1 MGREEIF
8 SKLNIKDYNSELE
21 KILEKK
27 SFSEGTKNIL
37 LNILYK
43 METAYEDYNKVK
55 VYTNAKKE
63 MLQEMLEIIDKDCT
77 EIELVKP
84 KLNETT
90 KLGDKKF
97 TVEGSKIISYPNEKM
112 VCYGLYNL
120 STNKISIN
128 SKYSFLKRP
137 LEKLL
142 NKGKII
148 DLEEIVRD
156 FDGWSW
162 NVVKDE
168 IENYICNI
176 VYQNI
181 KILVGNEFLQEQIT
195 KSKQIDFIEELD
207 LKLKLNYGEE
217 LAQKILNS
225 LYKICILEQIRT
237 DNKKLKDFIKIE
249 KILKRDLEKISNKKQ
264 YLQDLA
270 NEKKKIAKEIKRIDE
285 IMSNSEILRKEFMQ
299 GNLRREKKIFSL
311 SDYTD
316 LLQNRREKLLA
327 KLKKCSKLMQPFTY
341 VQMKLDLKEKVE
353 LFEELD
359 LSQYNS
365 ENLFKE
371 LVEFQKKFLKA
382 FNKTLKKVETKK
394 EIIEKIFAFRYY
406 KLIPIDVD
414 KSIKDIQ
421 QLKTELKRT
430 EKYLITKAC
439 NLKAI
444 NILCNNVEKNY
455 EIISNIF
462 DYRIIDLEEILLEIK
477 KKDNKHVLK
486 IYDDNAIAGIINC
499 EYNEEFNIKLNKKIK
514 LFI

>member
-8 SKLNIKDYNSELE
+8 SKLNIKDYNNELE

-27 SFSEGTKNIL
+27 SFSEGAKNIL

-63 MLQEMLEIIDKDCT
+63 MLQEMLKIIDKDCK

-84 KLNETT
+84 KLNEET

-97 TVEGSKIISYPNEKM
+97 IVEDSKIVSYPNEKT

-137 LEKLL
+137 LEKVL
-142 NKGKII
+142 NKGKTI

-162 NVVKDE
+162 NVVKEE

-316 LLQNRREKLLA
+316 LLQNRREKLLT
-327 KLKKCSKLMQPFTY
+327 KFKKCSKLMQPFTY
-341 VQMKLDLKEKVE
+341 VQMKLELKENVE
-353 LFEELD
+353 LFEELE
-359 LSQYNS
+359 LNQYNS
-365 ENLFKE
+365 EKLFKE
-371 LVEFQKKFLKA
+371 LIEFQKNFLKA
-382 FNKTLKKVETKK
+382 FNKTLKKAETKK
-394 EIIEKIFAFRYY
+394 EIIEKIFVFRYY
-406 KLIPIDVD
+406 KLIPINEEET
-414 KSIKDIQ
+414 IKDIQ
-421 QLKTELKRT
+421 QLKTELKKT

-444 NILCNNVEKNY
+444 NILCNDVEKNY
-455 EIISNIF
+455 EIISSIF
-462 DYRIIDLEEILLEIK
+462 NYRIIDLEEIILEIK
-477 KKDNKHVLK
+477 KNEDNFILK
-486 IYDDNAIAGIINC
+486 VYDDNAIAGTINC
-499 EYNEEFNIKLNKKIK
+499 EYNENFNIKLNKKTK

>member
-1 MGREEIF
+1 MGKEEIF
-8 SKLNIKDYNSELE
+8 SKLNIKDYNNELE

-43 METAYEDYNKVK
+43 METSYEDYNKVK
-55 VYTNAKKE
+55 VYTNTKKE
-63 MLQEMLEIIDKDCT
+63 MLQEMLEIIDKDCK

-84 KLNETT
+84 KLNEET

-97 TVEGSKIISYPNEKM
+97 IAEDSKIISYPNEKT

-120 STNKISIN
+120 STNKININ
-128 SKYSFLKRP
+128 SNYSFLKRP
-137 LEKLL
+137 LEKVL

-162 NVVKDE
+162 NVVKED

-181 KILVGNEFLQEQIT
+181 KILVGNEFLQEQII
-195 KSKQIDFIEELD
+195 KSKQTDFIEELD

-225 LYKICILEQIRT
+225 IYKVCILEQIRI

-249 KILKRDLEKISNKKQ
+249 KIIKKNLEKISNKKQ

-341 VQMKLDLKEKVE
+341 VQMKLELKERVE
-353 LFEELD
+353 LFEELE
-359 LSQYNS
+359 LAKYNN
-365 ENLFKE
+365 EKLFKE
-371 LVEFQKKFLKA
+371 LIEFQKYFLKA

-394 EIIEKIFAFRYY
+394 EIIEKIFVFRYY
-406 KLIPIDVD
+406 KLIPINEEET
-414 KSIKDIQ
+414 IKDIQ
-421 QLKTELKRT
+421 QLKTELKKT

-444 NILCNNVEKNY
+444 NILCTNVEKNY
-455 EIISNIF
+455 EIISSIF
-462 DYRIIDLEEILLEIK
+462 NYRIIDLEEILLGIK
-477 KKDNKHVLK
+477 KSEDNFILK
-486 IYDDNAIAGIINC
+486 VYDDNAIAGTINC
-499 EYNEEFNIKLNKKIK
+499 EYNEEFNIKLNKKAK